1 VLNSFFTPLLLVPI
15 HSWCVILLSMNG
27 PYYSTPMEK
36 SLLVIRNT
44 KKGNVRRIFLT
55 LARFGTGHG
64 AARSRLLVLEKH
76 FLST

>member
-1 VLNSFFTPLLLVPI
+1 
-15 HSWCVILLSMNG
+15 MNG

-64 AARSRLLVLEKH
+64 AARLRLLVLEKH